1 MGTAV
6 RPLARPP
13 SGALLPRRCAATGSG
28 LARKGRG
35 AKVARGLRVAS
46 FTEPPRPDFAAYPRG
61 RGQCPR
67 AFSPPHGGGTGPL
80 VPGACVDRGGLSS
93 VRLRPRRAARAGIG
107 PRKGCSRSAARSAT
121 HPTRLVTRTKES
133 NARASQRV
141 SPSPH
146 GAMKVKA
153 GARRPRWDPPAPA
166 GGAPPARLARTAGQV
181 ELERVRWYPKDGE
194 LCLGRAKPGET
205 LVEARS
211 GPDVQI
217 GRPTWV

>member
-1 MGTAV
+1 MYVISNKFKTINQ
-6 RPLARPP
+6 
-13 SGALLPRRCAATGSG
+13 
-28 LARKGRG
+28 
-35 AKVARGLRVAS
+35 AKI
-46 FTEPPRPDFAAYPRG
+46 FHKEPPRSDFAAYPRG

-67 AFSPPHGGGTGPL
+67 AFPPSDAGGTGPL
-80 VPGACVDRGGLSS
+80 APGTCVDRGGLSS
-93 VRLRPRRAARAGIG
+93 VRPDRAAPSGRGSG

-121 HPTRLVTRTKES
+121 HPTRLETRTKES

-141 SPSPH
+141 SSSPH

-153 GARRPRWDPPAPA
+153 GARRFRWDPPSPE
-166 GGAPPARLARTAGQV
+166 GGAPPARLARNVGQV
-181 ELERVRWYPKDGE
+181 EQERVRWYPKDGE
-194 LCLGRAKPGET
+194 LCLGRAKPEET